1 MELPQVFVETYQSG
15 SALVWKDMPLSSLD
29 LISLPLSLQSVR
41 TRPLFAMR
49 LDVDGP
55 VSVGQTPGLFRRVG
69 IVTGGQ
75 FEGSRLRGEVLN
87 GGNDWQTEHSDS
99 ATGLDVRLLLR
110 TVDGSMIAMTYR
122 GIRHGSRDVLARLAK
137 GEIVDPSEY
146 YFRISPLFE
155 TAAPA
160 YAWLN
165 NILAVGIGHRLPD
178 GPVYSLFEVL

>member
-1 MELPQVFVETYQSG
+1 MSFLDLTSLPQ
-15 SALVWKDMPLSSLD
+15 
-29 LISLPLSLQSVR
+29 SLQSVR
-41 TRPLFAMR
+41 TCPLFVMR

-55 VSVGQTPGLFRRVG
+55 VPVGPTPGLFRRVG

-87 GGNDWQTEHSDS
+87 GGNDWQIEHSDG

-110 TVDGSMIAMTYR
+110 TVDGATIAMTYR
-122 GIRHGSRDVLARLAK
+122 GIRHGSKEVMARLAK
-137 GEIVDPSEY
+137 GDTVDPGDY

-155 TAAPA
+155 TAAPD

-178 GPVYSLFEVL
+178 GPIYSLFEVL